1 MTIGEAKYRA
11 LLEQNNDAIIILDL
25 EGNHI
30 EANQKALE
38 LLDYDSN
45 ELLKLSYTDLVDS
58 TEIDERMKK
67 HEALLRGNIL
77 PVFEGTM
84 IKKDGNKIPVEVNA
98 AVVRDADGKPIHI
111 QTFMRNVAAQRKTV
125 QELLKLSMVLEHN
138 PASIVITDSEGVIS
152 YVNPKFSELTGYT
165 MEDAMGRNPAILKS
179 GLTPVEVY
187 KDLWKTITSGK
198 EWRGEFANKKKNG
211 EIYWEDA
218 IIAPILGREG
228 EITNFVAVKQDITQ
242 RKTTLEA
249 LEESKER
256 LALALEGGGFG
267 LWDWNIQTGE
277 LIINERWAAIFE
289 YTLDELEPSLEM
301 WEKLVHPDD
310 KQWVLE
316 YLDEFINEKGP
327 YEIEYRG
334 LTKSGDVVWVL
345 DKGKIVKWDDKR
357 KPLRS
362 TGTLQDITARKNAEQ
377 ALLESQHRLREILES
392 LPEGV
397 GTTDLDEHL
406 IFVNNAF
413 AATLGYTV
421 EELVGKSIL
430 DLIPPDD
437 VEKVIN
443 ETKRRI
449 VGKASAYEISM
460 VRKDGERRTVRVSA
474 VPQRNLEGN
483 IDRTLAVVVD
493 ITERLKAE
501 RDLRVSNRDLQLY
514 ASLLRH
520 DIRNDLQIIIIQSE
534 AAEMMLPSD
543 SATNESFGV
552 IRGTAERMASLLSI
566 LGDPDFISEEGLV
579 DVIKSRATQAEIAH
593 HDLKIAVKASEKAQA
608 VKVSSE
614 RLLPAVLDNLFRNTA
629 QYAGPKPKVD
639 VIVEHIGNFIQII
652 VSDNGPGIPEEVRG
666 TLFSIGAST
675 TGGGLGLYLSKRI
688 IEGYGGTIELLE
700 HGPEGGGATYS
711 IKLPLD

>member
-1 MTIGEAKYRA
+1 MTISEAKYRA
-11 LLEQNNDAIIILDL
+11 LLEQNNDAIVILDL

-38 LLDYDSN
+38 LLDYDLN
-45 ELLKLSYTDLVDS
+45 EFLKLSYKDLVD
-58 TEIDERMKK
+58 TAEIDESVKK
-67 HEALLRGNIL
+67 HDALLRGEISQ
-77 PVFEGTM
+77 VFEQSM
-84 IKKDGNKIPVEVNA
+84 VKKGGSKIPVEVNS
-98 AVVRDADGKPIHI
+98 AVVRNNDGNPIHI
-111 QTFMRNVAAQRKTV
+111 QMIIRNVAAQRETV
-125 QELLKLSMVLEHN
+125 QELLKLSMVSEHN

-152 YVNPKFSELTGYT
+152 YVNPKFSELTGYS
-165 MEDAMGRNPAILKS
+165 MEDAIGSKPSILKS
-179 GLTPVEVY
+179 GKTPDEIY
-187 KDLWKTITSGK
+187 SDLWKTITSGK
-198 EWRGEFANKKKNG
+198 EWRGEFENRKKNG
-211 EIYWEDA
+211 DIYWEDA
-218 IIAPILGREG
+218 IIAPVLGHDG

-256 LALALEGGGFG
+256 LDLALEGGGLG
-267 LWDWNIQTGE
+267 LWDWNMQTGE

-289 YTLDELEPSLEM
+289 YKLEELKPTLEM

-310 KQWVLE
+310 KQWVLD
-316 YLDEFINEKGP
+316 YLDEFIEEKGP
-327 YEIEYRG
+327 YEIEYRCM
-334 LTKSGDVVWVL
+334 TKSGKEVWVF
-345 DKGKIVKWDDKR
+345 DKGKIVEWDGKR

-377 ALLESQHRLREILES
+377 ALIESQHRLREILES

-397 GTTDLDEHL
+397 GTTDLDENL

-413 AATLGYTV
+413 ASTLGYTV
-421 EELVGKSIL
+421 EELVGRSIL
-430 DLIPPDD
+430 DLIPPED
-437 VEKVIN
+437 VDKVTD

-449 VGKASAYEISM
+449 VGEASAYEIAM

-474 VPQRNLEGN
+474 VPQRNLDGN

-514 ASLLRH
+514 SSLLRH
-520 DIRNDLQIIIIQSE
+520 DIRNDLQIIIVQSE

-543 SATNESFGV
+543 SATTESFGV
-552 IRGTAERMASLLSI
+552 IRGTAERMASLLRI

-579 DVIKSRATQAEIAH
+579 DVIRSRAIQAETAH
-593 HDLKIAVKASEKAQA
+593 HGLKITVKASEKAQA
-608 VKVSSE
+608 VKVSSQ

-639 VIVEHIGNFIQII
+639 VIVEHVGNFIQII

-666 TLFSIGAST
+666 SLFTIGAST

-700 HGPEGGGATYS
+700 HGPEGIGATYS
-711 IKLPLD
+711 IKLSLD